1 MQIKNEFVR
10 NGESSLIISEPCN
23 QSQSQN
29 HKKNGQ
35 SDFMG
40 LKRSCNRKYVCH
52 LEGKKKLNVDLMKP
66 LVFAYPFTG
75 NTEDRGRS

>member
-1 MQIKNEFVR
+1 MQIKNEFVC

-29 HKKNGQ
+29 HKKMTNQ
-35 SDFMG
+35 ILWAS
-40 LKRSCNRKYVCH
+40 KVHATESTCTTKQ
-52 LEGKKKLNVDLMKP
+52 LNVDLMKP